1 MCRNGRGVNYPV
13 NKLAKMN
20 SQPTLDEYLLI
31 WENTND
37 AIFMLQTDG
46 SIIQANPAFTD
57 ILGWTIEEVEDL
69 SRIPF
74 FMDNFTQEEHETQL
88 DILRSGTSIPYFETK
103 RKHKNGTIKDIL
115 ASYRSINKGDVLA
128 VAMYKDITDEKMT
141 KQMLQMA
148 ESCYRALV
156 EYSPDAIIVQSGGK
170 MSFANPEAIKM
181 FGASEAYQIIGKSL
195 LDFIE
200 PNRVDTMSNLIQIFQ
215 QDEMLKMEPT
225 VEQLVRL
232 DGQKIWV
239 EVIAIPVQYENE
251 MVIQAILRDVTVR
264 KYYEDQLTYM
274 ATHDPMTEVVN
285 RSTFIEE
292 LDKTIEEANITQEMF
307 ALLFIDLDK
316 FKEINDSFGHGI
328 GDTLLIQFAK
338 RMKEKVRHRDVVGRI
353 GGDEFLILLRDIDK
367 GKVEALVKRM
377 HDHFSQPYLIKDQEL
392 LSTSSIGIA
401 MYPVDGE
408 SSKVLMQKADNALY
422 KAKEQRNHI
431 EFHST

>member
-1 MCRNGRGVNYPV
+1 M
-13 NKLAKMN
+13 NKFAKMK
-20 SQPTLDEYLLI
+20 SQPTLEEYLLI

-37 AIFMLQTDG
+37 AIFILQTDS

-74 FMDNFTQEEHETQL
+74 FMDDFTQEEHEVHL
-88 DILRSGTSIPYFETK
+88 NILRSGTSIPYFETK

-115 ASYRSINKGDVLA
+115 ASYRAINKGDVLA
-128 VAMYKDITDEKMT
+128 VAMYKDITDEKMA
-141 KQMLQMA
+141 KHMLRMA
-148 ESCYRALV
+148 ESCYQTLV
-156 EYSPDAIIVQSGGK
+156 DNSPDAIIVQSGGK
-170 MSFANPEAIKM
+170 MSFANPEAVKM
-181 FGASEAYQIIGKSL
+181 FGANEPDQIIGKSL

-200 PNRVDTMSNLIQIFQ
+200 PHHVDTISTLIQIFQ
-215 QDEMLKMEPT
+215 QEEMLKMEPT
-225 VEQLVRL
+225 VEQLARL

-239 EVIAIPVQYENE
+239 EIIAIPVKYEHE
-251 MVIQAILRDVTVR
+251 VVIQAILRDVTVR

-285 RSTFIEE
+285 RSTF
-292 LDKTIEEANITQEMF
+292 LVDLGKAIEEAKISGEMF

-316 FKEINDSFGHGI
+316 FKEINDSLGHGI

-338 RMKEKVRHRDVVGRI
+338 RMKENIRHRDVVGRI

-408 SSKVLMQKADNALY
+408 SPKVLMQKADIALY
-422 KAKEQRNHI
+422 KAKEQRNHV